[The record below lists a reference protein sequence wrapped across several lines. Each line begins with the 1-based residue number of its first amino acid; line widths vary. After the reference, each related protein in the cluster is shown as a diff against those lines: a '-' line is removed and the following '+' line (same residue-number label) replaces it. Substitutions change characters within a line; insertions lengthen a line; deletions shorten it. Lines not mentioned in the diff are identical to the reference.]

1 MSINLRLRSFWQNY
15 WTPLLWAAVLFIQSS
30 IPDLDSPVRLTKWD
44 DKWAHVLIYL
54 PLGFLLLGALARAR
68 AGRGSGTLLLMTFAL
83 GSLYGITDEIHQY
96 FVPGRHMDWRDAA
109 ADSLGV
115 MLGGLL
121 YLKLRNRL
129 QLRVTGDAEKP
140 WQRALRKL
148 IFPDPLLSGEDNRPA
163 K

>member
-1 MSINLRLRSFWQNY
+1 MSNNLRLRSFWQNY
-15 WTPLLWAAVLFIQSS
+15 WMPLLWAAVLFIQSS

-68 AGRGSGTLLLMTFAL
+68 AGRRVGTLLLLTFAL

-96 FVPGRHMDWRDAA
+96 FVPGRHMDWRDAV
-109 ADSLGV
+109 ADSVGV

-121 YLKLRNRL
+121 YLKLRNRIL
-129 QLRVTGDAEKP
+129 LRAAGEVEKP
-140 WQRALRKL
+140 WQRLLRKIL
-148 IFPDPLLSGEDNRPA
+148 SPALLLSREESRLG

>member
-1 MSINLRLRSFWQNY
+1 MSNNLRLRSFWQNY
-15 WTPLLWAAVLFIQSS
+15 WMPLLWAAVLFIQSS

-54 PLGFLLLGALARAR
+54 PLGFLLPGALARAR
-68 AGRGSGTLLLMTFAL
+68 AGRRVGTLLLTFAL

-96 FVPGRHMDWRDAA
+96 FVPGRHMDWRDAV

-121 YLKLRNRL
+121 YLKLRHRIL
-129 QLRVTGDAEKP
+129 LRATGEVEKP
-140 WQRALRKL
+140 WQRLLCKILSPAL
-148 IFPDPLLSGEDNRPA
+148 LLSREQSRLG